1 MTTTTRSADTT
12 HFVVPA
18 PGHYG
23 DRARV
28 MSSHYSLAA
37 ARRHARPGTGCVVR
51 VGACRRGET
60 WLRVYEETYP
70 VAR

>member
-1 MTTTTRSADTT
+1 MSTTPKKTAT

-37 ARRHARPGTGCVVR
+37 AKKAAGPGYVVR
-51 VGACRRGET
+51 EGALSKGSE
-60 WLRVYEETYP
+60 WLRADEQFYP
-70 VAR
+70 VR

>member
-1 MTTTTRSADTT
+1 MSQTKTVNSY
-12 HFVVPA
+12 FVVPA

-28 MSSHYSLAA
+28 YSGHRTLAA
-37 ARRHARPGTGCVVR
+37 AKKAARQGGIVR
-51 VGACRRGET
+51 VGNKGKGDE

-70 VAR
+70 VAE